1 MEFDE
6 EFVILLR
13 REQRGDSV
21 SGLVPTFLSVA
32 GSRRL
37 MGLIRLKYVHPGRS
51 RTRNLQIPLS
61 FRYLYLRHSMV
72 VLSHLCVFEGDTN
85 AHMLESDALPLC
97 YRAVVYGV
105 YR

>member
-1 MEFDE
+1 MIDRSMDIYSDIWYIHFIGVKRMEFDE

-37 MGLIRLKYVHPGRS
+37 MGLIRLKYVP
-51 RTRNLQIPLS
+51 
-61 FRYLYLRHSMV
+61 
-72 VLSHLCVFEGDTN
+72 
-85 AHMLESDALPLC
+85 
-97 YRAVVYGV
+97 
-105 YR
+105 